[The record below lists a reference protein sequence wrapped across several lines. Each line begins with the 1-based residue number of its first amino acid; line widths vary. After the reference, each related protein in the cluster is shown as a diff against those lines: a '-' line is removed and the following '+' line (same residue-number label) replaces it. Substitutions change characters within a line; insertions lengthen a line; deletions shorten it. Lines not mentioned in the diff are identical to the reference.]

1 MTNSVSSKR
10 RDCLRTSGATQ
21 ENLFDRNG
29 LWRVAIDPF
38 VLTKLPMFVRQ
49 LGRQKL
55 LFGNSIRTS
64 RTQRT
69 IRYVAGGL

>member
-1 MTNSVSSKR
+1 MTNSVRSKTAR
-10 RDCLRTSGATQ
+10 LSFYVGETQ

>member
-1 MTNSVSSKR
+1 MTYSVSSKR
-10 RDCLRTSGATQ
+10 RDCLFTSGATQ

-38 VLTKLPMFVRQ
+38 DLIKLPMFVRK
-49 LGRQKL
+49 LERQKSL
-55 LFGNSIRTS
+55 CGNSIRTS
-64 RTQRT
+64 RTQWT